1 MKRNDTFPW
10 DTKSRPP
17 NKQAVNK
24 AENQLTKDV
33 DTGSKMMNAN
43 RLLPID
49 VCEKASD
56 ANDTEEQ
63 CRCPRHSDRSLQG
76 ILMDVSSRHST
87 KI

>member
-43 RLLPID
+43 
-49 VCEKASD
+49 
-56 ANDTEEQ
+56 
-63 CRCPRHSDRSLQG
+63 
-76 ILMDVSSRHST
+76 
-87 KI
+87 

>member
-56 ANDTEEQ
+56 VNDTEEQ